1 MKNKKN
7 NNNLFQMVCV
17 VAMAENRVIGD
28 GQGLIWHLPG
38 DLPRVK
44 KITMG
49 CPLIM
54 GRRTWTSIGKA
65 LPGRAS
71 IVLTRDTSWTAPGAI
86 VAHSLTSAITHGKN
100 WLSKKECQET
110 RMILFGGGEIYRLG
124 IDLCQQIELTR
135 VNVNPPSG
143 TKFPNIN
150 WGEWDELEKTIYK
163 AGADYPSFSYHRY
176 IRKSPDKYV

>member
-86 VAHSLTSAITHGKN
+86 VAHSLTSAITHAKN